1 MPRARSSTATDS
13 SWHGTTWCNAP
24 VNDLERRLREARA
37 AGRVLATYSPAEKAE
52 LLEEIAGAL
61 ERAEEEIIAENRAD
75 LAEAAE
81 RGTDSALLDR
91 LALDPDRIAGMA
103 GGVRAVAALADPV
116 GSVDGG
122 GRLTNGLEIVRT
134 RVPLGVVAVVY
145 EGRPNVTTDAA
156 ALCLKSGNA
165 AVLRGSRIAERSNTV
180 LGRVLVRALEAV
192 DAPPAAVTMLG
203 TDRDELRAMIAAKG
217 QIDLV
222 IPRGGEELKA
232 FLEEHARVPVIFAA
246 AGNNHVYVD
255 ASAEPGMAR
264 EITVNA
270 KVQRPGVC
278 NAAETLL
285 VHRDA
290 APAVLADLV
299 HDLEDNGVELRVS
312 AEAKAALGNGA
323 ESLADASEDDYA
335 TEFLA
340 LVMAVHVVDSLEDA
354 IAHVN
359 EFGSGHSEAI
369 VTRDLE
375 AAETFRHL
383 VDAAAVYV
391 NASTRF
397 TDGGVF
403 GMGAEIGISTQ
414 KLHARGPI
422 GLTELTTTKYLVTGD
437 GHVR

>member
-1 MPRARSSTATDS
+1 MNHLDT
-13 SWHGTTWCNAP
+13 
-24 VNDLERRLREARA
+24 RLGQARA
-37 AGRVLATYSPAEKAE
+37 AGRVLATYSPAEKSD
-52 LLEEIAGAL
+52 LLEEIASSL
-61 ERAEEEIIAENRAD
+61 EGAEEEIIAENRAD
-75 LAEAAE
+75 LADATE
-81 RGTDSALLDR
+81 RGVESALLDR
-91 LALDPDRIAGMA
+91 LALDPDRIADMA
-103 GGVRAVAALADPV
+103 SGVRAVAALPDPV
-116 GSVDGG
+116 GGVDGG

-165 AVLRGSRIAERSNTV
+165 AVLRGSRVAARSNAV
-180 LGRVLVRALEAV
+180 LGRVLVRALESA
-192 DAPPAAVTMLG
+192 DAPPASVTMLG
-203 TDRDELRAMIAAKG
+203 TDRDELRAMVGAKG
-217 QIDLV
+217 LIDLV

-255 ASAEPGMAR
+255 ASAEPDAAR
-264 EITVNA
+264 KIAVNA

-299 HDLEDNGVELRVS
+299 SDLQANGVELRVS
-312 AEAKAALGNGA
+312 AQAREALGDGA
-323 ESLADASEDDYA
+323 DSLSEAGDEDFA

-354 IAHVN
+354 IAHIN

-369 VTRDLE
+369 VTRDLVS
-375 AAETFRHL
+375 ARAFREL

>member
-1 MPRARSSTATDS
+1 
-13 SWHGTTWCNAP
+13 
-24 VNDLERRLREARA
+24 
-37 AGRVLATYSPAEKAE
+37 VLV
-52 LLEEIAGAL
+52 GAL
-61 ERAEEEIIAENRAD
+61 E
-75 LAEAAE
+75 
-81 RGTDSALLDR
+81 SA
-91 LALDPDRIAGMA
+91 G
-103 GGVRAVAALADPV
+103 
-116 GSVDGG
+116 
-122 GRLTNGLEIVRT
+122 
-134 RVPLGVVAVVY
+134 
-145 EGRPNVTTDAA
+145 
-156 ALCLKSGNA
+156 
-165 AVLRGSRIAERSNTV
+165 
-180 LGRVLVRALEAV
+180 
-192 DAPPAAVTMLG
+192 APSAAVTMLG
-203 TDRDELRAMIAAKG
+203 TDRDELREMIAAKG
-217 QIDLV
+217 FIDLV

-255 ASAEPGMAR
+255 ASADLGAAR
-264 EITVNA
+264 KIAVNA

-285 VHRDA
+285 VHRDV
-290 APAVLADLV
+290 APAVLSDLV
-299 HDLEDNGVELRVS
+299 RDLQSEGVELRVS
-312 AEAKAALGNGA
+312 PEARAALNGDGDGLAEA
-323 ESLADASEDDYA
+323 DDEDFA

-340 LVMAVHVVDSLEDA
+340 LVMAVHVVDSLDDA

-369 VTRDLE
+369 ITRDLE
-375 AAETFRHL
+375 AARAFRQL

>member
-1 MPRARSSTATDS
+1 
-13 SWHGTTWCNAP
+13 
-24 VNDLERRLREARA
+24 VNDLERRLRETRA
-37 AGRVLATYSPAEKAE
+37 AGRVLGTYSPAEKVA
-52 LLEEIAGAL
+52 LLEEIAATL
-61 ERAEEEIIAENRAD
+61 ERSEEEIVAENQAD
-75 LAEAAE
+75 LAGARE
-81 RGTDSALLDR
+81 RNVDAALLDR
-91 LALDPDRIAGMA
+91 LALDPDRIADMA
-103 GGVRAVAALADPV
+103 AGVRAVGALPDPV
-116 GSVDGG
+116 GRIDGG
-122 GRLTNGLEIVRT
+122 GRLTNGLEIERT
-134 RVPLGVVAVVY
+134 RVPLGVVGVVY

-165 AVLRGSRIAERSNTV
+165 AVLRGSRVAARSNAV
-180 LGRVLVRALEAV
+180 LGKVLVEALEAAG
-192 DAPPAAVTMLG
+192 APAEAVTMLG
-203 TDRDELRAMIAAKG
+203 TDRDELKQMISAKG
-217 QIDLV
+217 LVDLV

-255 ASAEPGMAR
+255 ASADLDAAR
-264 EITVNA
+264 KIAVNS

-285 VHRDA
+285 VHRA
-290 APAVLADLV
+290 VAPDVLADLV
-299 HDLEDNGVELRVS
+299 RDLQANGVELRVS
-312 AEAKAALGNGA
+312 AEARAALNGDGDG
-323 ESLADASEDDYA
+323 LAAAGSDDFA

-354 IAHVN
+354 IAHIN
-359 EFGSGHSEAI
+359 EYGSGHSEAI
-369 VTRDLE
+369 VTRDLQ
-375 AAETFRHL
+375 AARTFRQL

-422 GLTELTTTKYLVTGD
+422 GLNELTTTKYLVTGD

>member
-1 MPRARSSTATDS
+1 M
-13 SWHGTTWCNAP
+13 
-24 VNDLERRLREARA
+24 NDLETRLGEARA
-37 AGRVLATYSPAEKAE
+37 AGRVLATYSPAEKGR
-52 LLEEIAGAL
+52 LLEEIAVAL
-61 ERAEEEIIAENRAD
+61 ERSEEEIISENQAD
-75 LAEAAE
+75 LADAHE
-81 RGTDSALLDR
+81 RGVESALLDR
-91 LALDPDRIAGMA
+91 LALDPDRIADMA
-103 GGVRAVAALADPV
+103 AGVRAVAALPDPV
-116 GSVDGG
+116 GEVDRG
-122 GRLTNGLEIVRT
+122 GRLANGLEIERT

-165 AVLRGSRIAERSNTV
+165 AVLRGSRVAARSNAV
-180 LGRVLVRALEAV
+180 LGRVLVGALESAG
-192 DAPPAAVTMLG
+192 APSAAVTMLG
-203 TDRDELRAMIAAKG
+203 TDRDELREMITAKG
-217 QIDLV
+217 FIDLV

-255 ASAEPGMAR
+255 ASADLGAAR
-264 EITVNA
+264 KIAVNA

-285 VHRDA
+285 VHRDV
-290 APAVLADLV
+290 APAVLSDLV
-299 HDLEDNGVELRVS
+299 RDLQSEGVELRVS
-312 AEAKAALGNGA
+312 PEARAALNGDGDGLAEA
-323 ESLADASEDDYA
+323 DDEDFA

-340 LVMAVHVVDSLEDA
+340 LVMAVHVVDSLDDA

-369 VTRDLE
+369 ITRDLE
-375 AAETFRHL
+375 AARAFRQL

>member
-1 MPRARSSTATDS
+1 M
-13 SWHGTTWCNAP
+13 
-24 VNDLERRLREARA
+24 NDLERRLRETRA
-37 AGRVLATYSPAEKAE
+37 AGRVLGTYSPAEKVA
-52 LLEEIAGAL
+52 LLEEIAAAR
-61 ERAEEEIIAENRAD
+61 ERSEEEIVAENQAD
-75 LAEAAE
+75 LAGARE
-81 RGTDSALLDR
+81 RNVDAALLDR
-91 LALDPDRIAGMA
+91 LALDPDRIADMA
-103 GGVRAVAALADPV
+103 AGVRAVGALPDPV
-116 GSVDGG
+116 GRIDGG
-122 GRLTNGLEIVRT
+122 GRLTNGLEIERT
-134 RVPLGVVAVVY
+134 RVPLGVVGVVY

-165 AVLRGSRIAERSNTV
+165 AVLRGSRVAARSNAV
-180 LGRVLVRALEAV
+180 LGKVLVEALEAAG
-192 DAPPAAVTMLG
+192 APAEAVTMLG
-203 TDRDELRAMIAAKG
+203 TDRDELKQMIAAKG
-217 QIDLV
+217 LVDLV

-255 ASAEPGMAR
+255 ASADLDAAR
-264 EITVNA
+264 KIAVNA

-285 VHRDA
+285 VHRA
-290 APAVLADLV
+290 VAPDVLADLV
-299 HDLEDNGVELRVS
+299 RDLQAKGVELRVS
-312 AEAKAALGNGA
+312 AEARAALNGDGDG
-323 ESLADASEDDYA
+323 LAAAGSDDFA

-354 IAHVN
+354 IAHIN
-359 EFGSGHSEAI
+359 EYGSGHSEAI
-369 VTRDLE
+369 VTRDLQ
-375 AAETFRHL
+375 AARTFRQL

-422 GLTELTTTKYLVTGD
+422 GLNELTTTKYLVTGD